1 MTVTYTPRQLRN
13 VAAISQEAF
22 RHWKK
27 VLPPLCRGSGR
38 GGRFSAGDLL
48 AVVIIRGLTSDFSI
62 RVGAISPI
70 ATPLFGICNATPWP
84 NLERSKLTISLVD
97 DDLQFLQE
105 TAHVICGKPIIVVP
119 LRPMVEYLRS
129 ALLAEEGADRQ
140 RGLLLAPTPLPSR
153 AGST

>member
-1 MTVTYTPRQLRN
+1 MPVLYTPAQLRN
-13 VAAISQEAF
+13 VAAISQETF
-22 RHWKK
+22 RHWKRA
-27 VLPPLCRGSGR
+27 LPPLCRGSGR
-38 GGRFSAGDLL
+38 SGRFTAGNLL

-84 NLERSKLTISLVD
+84 NLERGKLMINLAD
-97 DDLQFLQE
+97 GDLQFLQE
-105 TAHVICGKPIIVVP
+105 TAHVISEKPTLVVP

-129 ALLAEEGADRQ
+129 ALLVEGGADRQ
-140 RGLLLAPTPLPSR
+140 GDLLLPPTLLPSR